1 MRGKSAY
8 VTSKLGMVR
17 LFEFVADEY
26 PDVQVLSIHPG
37 VVDTAMNKKSQVNEF
52 PMDDGELEKV
62 PGVWF

>member
-1 MRGKSAY
+1 MPGKSAY

-37 VVDTAMNKKSQVNEF
+37 VVDTAMNKKSPVNGF
-52 PMDDGELEKV
+52 PMDNGELVKA
-62 PGVWF
+62 PSGWF